1 MNSLYDISQ
10 KYVEAFENLNV
21 DEETGEIIDF
31 DIIEA
36 LTQQFDEKI
45 ENIACYIKNNVSMI
59 AALKAEEA
67 TFSDR
72 RKRLERRV
80 DGLKRYIT
88 SCMDTVGR
96 DRFETPLCRITFRKS
111 ESVNIEDED
120 KIPAEYIVVV
130 EQRKPDKAAM
140 KKAIQSGQVID
151 GISLL
156 EKRNIQIK

>member
-1 MNSLYDISQ
+1 
-10 KYVEAFENLNV
+10 
-21 DEETGEIIDF
+21 
-31 DIIEA
+31 
-36 LTQQFDEKI
+36 
-45 ENIACYIKNNVSMI
+45 MI